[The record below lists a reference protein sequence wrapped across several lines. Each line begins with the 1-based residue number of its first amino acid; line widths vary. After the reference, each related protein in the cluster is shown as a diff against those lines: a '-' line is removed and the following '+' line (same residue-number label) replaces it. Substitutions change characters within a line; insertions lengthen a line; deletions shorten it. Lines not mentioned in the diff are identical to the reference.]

1 MNDTQKYYR
10 DGFIKLKFKNNQN
23 LKKIIENLTGL
34 YEGRIKDNFKLISK
48 YPGTKD
54 LRPSAFDYDPS
65 FLKILF
71 DNNIP
76 EKLFQLTGER
86 LTLAHVQIRKSENEK
101 SYMPWHRDMYFI
113 DDRIVGNI
121 PPGHKIIFY
130 PELQNKKNTGG
141 GIQLL
146 KGSHL
151 CLFQKQPADKFVLPG
166 CSYLD
171 QQLFQLLDTFEYK
184 QSKEEFL
191 VFNTSLL
198 HGALPDTK
206 DSGTIR
212 LIYSFVRPFQFNEN
226 FGDQDI
232 HLRLNS
238 LYEDMLK
245 NEKN

>member
-10 DGFIKLKFKNNQN
+10 DGFIKLNFKNNKS
-23 LKKIIENLTGL
+23 LEEITENLISL
-34 YEGRIKDNFKLISK
+34 YNGNIKDKFELISK

-54 LRPSAFDYDPS
+54 LRPNVFDYNEA

-71 DNNIP
+71 DNQIP
-76 EKLFQLTGER
+76 QKLFQLTGER
-86 LTLAHVQIRKSENEK
+86 LTLAHVQVRKSENEK

-130 PELQNKKNTGG
+130 PKLPNTKSAGM
-141 GIQLL
+141 QLL

-184 QSKEEFL
+184 QSKDEFL
-191 VFNTSLL
+191 IFNTSLL
-198 HGALPDTK
+198 HGALPDAK
-206 DSGTIR
+206 EEGSIR
-212 LIYSFVRPFQFNEN
+212 LIYSFVRPFQFDKN
-226 FGDQDI
+226 FGDQDV
-232 HLRLNS
+232 HLRLNKI
-238 LYEDMLK
+238 YEDMLK
-245 NEKN
+245 NEEKN

>member
-10 DGFIKLKFKNNQN
+10 DGFIKLNFKKNKS
-23 LKKIIENLTGL
+23 LEEITENLTSI
-34 YEGRIKDNFKLISK
+34 YSGRIKDEFELISK

-54 LRPSAFDYDPS
+54 LRPNVFDYSDA
-65 FLKILF
+65 FLRVLF
-71 DNNIP
+71 DNKIP
-76 EKLFQLTGER
+76 QKLFELTGEK
-86 LTLAHVQIRKSENEK
+86 LTLAHVQVRKSENEK

-130 PELQNKKNTGG
+130 PELPNTKNAGMH
-141 GIQLL
+141 LL

-184 QSKEEFL
+184 QSKDEFL
-191 VFNTSLL
+191 IFNTSLL
-198 HGALPDTK
+198 HGALPDAK
-206 DSGTIR
+206 EAGSIR
-212 LIYSFVRPFQFNEN
+212 LIYSFVRPFQFNKN
-226 FGDQDI
+226 FGDQDV
-232 HLRLNS
+232 HLRLNKI
-238 LYEDMLK
+238 YEDMLR
-245 NEKN
+245 NEEKN